1 MKQHYTTLGL
11 QEGASQEEI
20 EGAYKRLSKELDP
33 ANNDNQE
40 FFKEEYKK
48 LQAAYQALNASS
60 ILATKQGAKKNAIG
74 SQKTT
79 KDKTTAMTPKQNKIT
94 KKTKME
100 LGVLA
105 GILAICLGMYIF
117 LGGQPISTSKTLS
130 DLVYESQSTRWMQST
145 ISNDIIFVKN
155 SMKPFSGT
163 LSKIRDNYDGNFVDG
178 KKNGLHKEFKGFND
192 ALVREGR
199 FENGTPVG
207 VHKNWYSNGQLQME
221 VTFSKGKR
229 EGLSKKWSQDGDLLS
244 LDFDQNKILDYMTNY
259 LNSSKTLN
267 IVEGSY
273 NEKNNLGYKF
283 SVIKI
288 FDKYYA
294 IMTNNFRNG
303 TQDPA
308 RKDKTF
314 YIGDVKVI
322 FSSTQETNR
331 YAGRYFMADKT
342 QEPVTVSYNII
353 GNYIDFNIDTPIPTS
368 YDKKNRFLQKTRSE
382 MPFKYYKK

>member
-48 LQAAYQALNASS
+48 LQQAYEALSASS
-60 ILATKQGAKKNAIG
+60 ILATKDGAKNTAVAP
-74 SQKTT
+74 QKTT
-79 KDKTTAMTPKQNKIT
+79 KDKTTAMTPKKKKIT
-94 KKTKME
+94 KKTKLL
-100 LGVLA
+100 LGVLT
-105 GILAICLGMYIF
+105 GILAIGLGIYMF
-117 LGGQPISTSKTLS
+117 SGNQPKFSKL
-130 DLVYESQSTRWMQST
+130 DGLVYESQRTRWMNT
-145 ISNDIIFVKN
+145 DISNNIIYVKDN
-155 SMKPFSGT
+155 MKPFSGT
-163 LSKIRDNYDGNFVDG
+163 LSKIRDNYEGRFLNG
-178 KKNGLHKEFKGFND
+178 KKNGFHKEYTDING

-207 VHKNWYSNGQLQME
+207 VHKNWYYNGQLRME

-229 EGLSKKWSQDGDLLS
+229 EGLSKIWGFEGDLLS

-273 NEKNNLGYKF
+273 DNNKHKF
-283 SVIKI
+283 SIIKI
-288 FDKYYA
+288 FDRYYA
-294 IMTNNFRNG
+294 VMTNNYRN
-303 TQDPA
+303 D
-308 RKDKTF
+308 
-314 YIGDVKVI
+314 IGDVKAI
-322 FSSTQETNR
+322 FSSTQETNK
-331 YAGRYFMADKT
+331 YNGWYFMSDKT
-342 QEPVTVSYNII
+342 KEPVTVSYNII

-368 YDKKNRFLQKTRSE
+368 YNEKNRFLQKTRLE

>member
-20 EGAYKRLSKELDP
+20 EVAYKRLSKELDP

-48 LQAAYQALNASS
+48 LQQAYKALSASS
-60 ILATKQGAKKNAIG
+60 ILATKQGAKKSAIAP
-74 SQKTT
+74 QKTT
-79 KDKTTAMTPKQNKIT
+79 KDKTTAMTSKKKKIT
-94 KKTKME
+94 KKTKLL
-100 LGVLA
+100 LGVLT
-105 GILAICLGMYIF
+105 GILAIGLGIYMF
-117 LGGQPISTSKTLS
+117 SGNQPKFSKL
-130 DLVYESQSTRWMQST
+130 DGLVYESQRTRWMNT
-145 ISNDIIFVKN
+145 DISNNIIYVKDN
-155 SMKPFSGT
+155 MKPFSGT
-163 LSKIRDNYDGNFVDG
+163 LSKIRDNYEGRFLNG
-178 KKNGLHKEFKGFND
+178 KKNGFHKEYTDING

-207 VHKNWYSNGQLQME
+207 VHKNWYYNGQLRME

-229 EGLSKKWSQDGDLLS
+229 EGLSKKWSQEGDLLS
-244 LDFDQNKILDYMTNY
+244 LDFDQNKILDYITSY

-288 FDKYYA
+288 FDRYYA

-303 TQDPA
+303 TQDSAP
-308 RKDKTF
+308 KNKTF
-314 YIGDVKVI
+314 YIGDVKAI
-322 FSSTQETNR
+322 FSSTQETNK
-331 YAGRYFMADKT
+331 YAGRYFMASKT
-342 QEPVTVSYNII
+342 QVPVTVSYNII
-353 GNYIDFNIDTPIPTS
+353 GNYIDFNIDTPGS
-368 YDKKNRFLQKTRSE
+368 
-382 MPFKYYKK
+382 PFTYYKK

>member
-1 MKQHYTTLGL
+1 
-11 QEGASQEEI
+11 
-20 EGAYKRLSKELDP
+20 
-33 ANNDNQE
+33 
-40 FFKEEYKK
+40 
-48 LQAAYQALNASS
+48 
-60 ILATKQGAKKNAIG
+60 
-74 SQKTT
+74 
-79 KDKTTAMTPKQNKIT
+79 MTPKQNKIT

-145 ISNDIIFVKN
+145 ISNDIIFLKN

-163 LSKIRDNYDGNFVDG
+163 LSKIGDNYDGNFVDG

-259 LNSSKTLN
+259 LNSSKKLN
-267 IVEGSY
+267 IIEGNYEIKKS
-273 NEKNNLGYKF
+273 NTSKLT
-283 SVIKI
+283 VIKM
-288 FDKYYA
+288 FDRYYA
-294 IMTNNFRNG
+294 IMNNQIWSRDANK
-303 TQDPA
+303 
-308 RKDKTF
+308 RF
-314 YIGDVKVI
+314 YIGDVKAI
-322 FSSTQETNR
+322 FSSTQEINK
-331 YAGRYFMADKT
+331 YAGWDFSFGAKIPLNV
-342 QEPVTVSYNII
+342 EYNII
-353 GNYIDFNIDTPIPTS
+353 DNSIAIGGYTFF
-368 YDKKNRFLQKTRSE
+368 KKK
-382 MPFKYYKK
+382 

>member
-1 MKQHYTTLGL
+1 MKQHYTALGL
-11 QEGASQEEI
+11 QEGASQDEI
-20 EGAYKRLSKELDP
+20 DAAYKRLSKELDP

-40 FFKEEYKK
+40 FFIEEYKK
-48 LQAAYQALNASS
+48 LQQAYKALSASS

-79 KDKTTAMTPKQNKIT
+79 KDKTTAMTPKKNKIT

-105 GILAICLGMYIF
+105 GILATGLGIYMF
-117 LGGQPISTSKTLS
+117 SGNQSKFSKL
-130 DLVYESQSTRWMQST
+130 DGLVYESQSTRWMQST

-163 LSKIRDNYDGNFVDG
+163 LSKIGDNYDGNFLDV

-273 NEKNNLGYKF
+273 DEKKYKF
-283 SVIKI
+283 SIIKI

-303 TQDPA
+303 TQDSNPKA
-308 RKDKTF
+308 KTF

-331 YAGRYFMADKT
+331 YDGRYFMADKT
-342 QEPVTVSYNII
+342 QEPVTLSYNVI
-353 GNYIDFNIDTPIPTS
+353 GNSLDFDAT
-368 YDKKNRFLQKTRSE
+368 DKFSKVT
-382 MPFKYYKK
+382 YYKK

>member
-1 MKQHYTTLGL
+1 MNQHYTTLGL

-20 EGAYKRLSKELDP
+20 DAAYKRLSKELDP

-48 LQAAYQALNASS
+48 LQQAYKALSASS
-60 ILATKQGAKKNAIG
+60 ILATKGGAKNTAVAP
-74 SQKTT
+74 QKTT
-79 KDKTTAMTPKQNKIT
+79 KDKTTAMTPKKKKIT
-94 KKTKME
+94 KKTKLI
-100 LGVLA
+100 LGVLT
-105 GILAICLGMYIF
+105 GILAIGLGIYMF
-117 LGGQPISTSKTLS
+117 SGNQRKFSKL
-130 DLVYESQSTRWMQST
+130 DGLVYESQSTRWMQST
-145 ISNDIIFVKN
+145 ISNDIIFVKDN
-155 SMKPFSGT
+155 MKPFSGR

-178 KKNGLHKEFKGFND
+178 KKNGLHKEYTRSGI
-192 ALVREGR
+192 LVREGR

-207 VHKNWYSNGQLQME
+207 VHKNWYYNGQLKME

-288 FDKYYA
+288 FDRYYA

-303 TQDPA
+303 TQDSAPKA
-308 RKDKTF
+308 KTF
-314 YIGDVKVI
+314 YIGDVKAI
-322 FSSTQETNR
+322 FSSTQETNK
-331 YAGRYFMADKT
+331 YAGRFFMASKT

-353 GNYIDFNIDTPIPTS
+353 GNYIDFNIDTPGS
-368 YDKKNRFLQKTRSE
+368 
-382 MPFKYYKK
+382 PFTYYKK